1 LHGEGDEMKH
11 GAYLLINVD
20 TGKEKDVM
28 KGIAKKAFVRHCSI
42 VTGLHDL
49 ICFIESDTV
58 EALKKAVFAIRAI
71 PGINKTVT
79 CISFNSKG

>member
-1 LHGEGDEMKH
+1 MKH

-20 TGKEKDVM
+20 TGKEQDVM
-28 KGIAKKAFVRHCSI
+28 KIISKKPFVLHCSI

-49 ICFIESDTV
+49 ICFVESETV
-58 EALKKAVFAIRAI
+58 DALKKAVYAIRAI
-71 PGINKTVT
+71 PGISKTVT

>member
-1 LHGEGDEMKH
+1 MSH

-20 TGKEKDVM
+20 TGKELEVLRK
-28 KGIAKKAFVRHCSI
+28 IAAKKFVKLCNV
-42 VTGLHDL
+42 VTGLHDI
-49 ICFIESDTV
+49 ICFVEGDTV
-58 EALKKAVFAIRAI
+58 EALKKAVYGIRTI

>member
-1 LHGEGDEMKH
+1 MKH

-20 TGKEKDVM
+20 TGKEQSVM
-28 KGIAKKAFVRHCSI
+28 AGIAKKKFVSHCSI
-42 VTGLHDL
+42 VTGLHDV
-49 ICFIESDTV
+49 ICFV
-58 EALKKAVFAIRAI
+58 EAETVDDLKKAVYAIRAI